1 METWSGNSEK
11 VEDAQA
17 VFLERARLCSQAS
30 LGELDFENGI
40 CTKKSSR

>member
-11 VEDAQA
+11 VQDAQA

-30 LGELDFENGI
+30 LGELDPENV